1 MGGILAAA
9 ILLAR
14 FYGLAMFSQLR
25 LICFDLDNTF
35 WPIEPVIRAADQAV
49 EQWLEAQYPT
59 LAAVVSPDLLR
70 EARFNL
76 ARQHPDRAYDLTW
89 LRIETLARCALGQGL
104 PAAVGREGFEV
115 FIAARHR
122 VEFYPDVL
130 PALDVLGQSFRL
142 ATLSNGN
149 ADIERIGAARHFEFS
164 LNAGLIGYAKPD
176 PRAFQKVLDL
186 SGCQPTEVLYVG
198 DDPDH
203 DIAGPQKLGLRTA
216 WMRRDPARDW
226 PAGFTA
232 PDVVLATLADLVNA
246 LARVR

>member
-1 MGGILAAA
+1 MGGILAAG
-9 ILLAR
+9 ILLSR
-14 FYGLAMFSQLR
+14 FYRLTMFSRLR

-49 EQWLEAQYPT
+49 QQWLEARYPT
-59 LAAVVSPDLLR
+59 LAAVISPALLR
-70 EARFNL
+70 EARCEL
-76 ARQHPDRAYDLTW
+76 ARQHPDQAHDLTW
-89 LRIETLARCALGQGL
+89 LRIEALARCALAQNL
-104 PAAVGREGFEV
+104 PAALGREGFEI
-115 FIAARHR
+115 FIASRHR

-130 PALDVLGQSFRL
+130 PALDVLGQYFRL

-149 ADIERIGAARHFEFS
+149 ADIRRIGVADRFEFS

-186 SGCQPTEVLYVG
+186 SGCDPMEVLYVG

-216 WMRRDPARDW
+216 WMRRDQSRDW
-226 PAGFTA
+226 PEGFTA
-232 PDVVLATLADLVNA
+232 PDIVLATLTDLVNA
-246 LARVR
+246 LPRVR